1 MMRWSTLEDK
11 NMPGSFNHLSMLKK
25 LIFCLDATRAAAVAA

>member
-11 NMPGSFNHLSMLKK
+11 NMPGSFNHLSMSKK